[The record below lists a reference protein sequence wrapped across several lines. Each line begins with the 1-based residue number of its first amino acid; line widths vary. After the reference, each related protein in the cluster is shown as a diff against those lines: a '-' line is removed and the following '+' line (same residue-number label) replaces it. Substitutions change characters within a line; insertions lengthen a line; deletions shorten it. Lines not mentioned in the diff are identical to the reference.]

1 MTPAGLLNS
10 SQNYSQCCSIFNKPN
25 QKPNHYD
32 CIKIIHCNKY
42 TILRQQ
48 QLHYYGK
55 STPLGYLLLAFCA
68 PLPPV
73 PATTQ
78 TANPS
83 FGEGA

>member
-25 QKPNHYD
+25 QKSNHYD

-42 TILRQQ
+42 R

-55 STPLGYLLLAFCA
+55 STPLGYSSH
-68 PLPPV
+68 PV
-73 PATTQ
+73 DWILETLGT
-78 TANPS
+78 
-83 FGEGA
+83 